1 MNPSAQTL
9 CERCTIQQAGSA
21 EGCPWSWPIG
31 PAHWTVAPVTHS
43 LDSLG
48 ISKSMRSDLIK
59 TPSGSRAVQIQVRP
73 HKSLKLDCLGRQQC
87 HDQMEVLLNLWK
99 PYRDIFK
106 TQYEVLRGLSL
117 RSHAEIARAV
127 WGFDGLLS
135 LAYPAYVFEIVLA
148 SVQFFN
154 WYQTSDLAGKP
165 TMQRTSKRTLTT
177 VILKSRFWF
186 LIEMGTLY
194 ISYVY
199 SCLSS
204 NVVDTFD
211 C

>member
-1 MNPSAQTL
+1 M
-9 CERCTIQQAGSA
+9 
-21 EGCPWSWPIG
+21 
-31 PAHWTVAPVTHS
+31 
-43 LDSLG
+43 
-48 ISKSMRSDLIK
+48 
-59 TPSGSRAVQIQVRP
+59 
-73 HKSLKLDCLGRQQC
+73 
-87 HDQMEVLLNLWK
+87 
-99 PYRDIFK
+99 
-106 TQYEVLRGLSL
+106 
-117 RSHAEIARAV
+117 RSHAEIAMAV

-135 LAYPAYVFEIVLA
+135 LAYSAYVFEIVLA

-154 WYQTSDLAGKP
+154 GYQTSDLAGKP